1 MRIGPECFGAARPL
15 SGDSNVTEGHKRK
28 KPTPACRCG
37 LAFVAD
43 LRLDIPGLLMDSSRF
58 RQPG

>member
-1 MRIGPECFGAARPL
+1 LLLMRVGPECFGAARPL

-28 KPTPACRCG
+28 KTTPACRCG

-43 LRLDIPGLLMDSSRF
+43 LRLDIPGLL
-58 RQPG
+58 